1 MVSDGEDKRLFG
13 MMAVAEKQQ
22 AAVEAALKR
31 LVAQEEA
38 LKGERQELAEGVAAL
53 RAEIAALRQAT
64 RSVGPELQRG
74 TQEAVRTA
82 VVNSLAGAGDAA
94 ARAAAAATRP
104 LLDRLDGVAESA
116 REVEASL
123 KRVVGWVTWRLL
135 WRVAAVAAGCLL
147 VVVLANLSIRWW
159 TEWDIAFDRAQQAV
173 LEAKIA
179 GLQDTHDELVRT
191 GMLAKISRCGSGA
204 KPCIR
209 VNEAAGTFGDPPDY
223 RIIFGY

>member
-1 MVSDGEDKRLFG
+1 ML
-13 MMAVAEKQQ
+13 VAAAQDQQ

-38 LKGERQELAEGVAAL
+38 LKAERQELAEGVAAL
-53 RAEIAALRQAT
+53 RAEIVALRQAA

-74 TQEAVRTA
+74 TQEAVRAA
-82 VVNSLAGAGDAA
+82 VVASLAGAGDAA
-94 ARAAAAATRP
+94 ARAAAAAARP
-104 LLDRLDGVAESA
+104 VLDRLDVVAETA

-123 KRVVGWVTWRLL
+123 KRVVNWVTWRLL
-135 WRVAAVAAGCLL
+135 GRVAAVAAGCLL

-159 TEWDIAFDRAQQAV
+159 TEWDIAFDQAQKAL
-173 LEAKIA
+173 LEAKIV
-179 GLQDTHDELVRT
+179 GLQDTHDELVRM
-191 GMLAKISRCGSGA
+191 GMLAKISRCGAAA

-209 VNEAAGTFGDPPDY
+209 VQEPTAFGDQNDY